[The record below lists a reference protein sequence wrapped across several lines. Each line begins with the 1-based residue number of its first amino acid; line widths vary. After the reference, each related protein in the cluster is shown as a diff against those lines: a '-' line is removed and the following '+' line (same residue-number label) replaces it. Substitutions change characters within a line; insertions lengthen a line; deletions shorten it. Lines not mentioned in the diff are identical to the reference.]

1 MCVTCTCVCMYAI
14 CTFVCVCDMH
24 VCVHVYACD
33 MHVFV
38 CAHVYVCDMHV
49 FVCVHVYVC
58 VICTFV
64 CVRVCVICT
73 CVHVY
78 VCDMHVCVYVY
89 VCDMHMCLC
98 ACVCVGEHVSQTR
111 RREGGKTVYS
121 FTPTALWT
129 PFHQGTGH
137 LLSQK
142 ACCHPHLSFESG
154 LGAQMF
160 MEMRKRER
168 NFVHENVPSASPSSF
183 WNKPCCQVPILEWN
197 PVPTVAGFGSR
208 IFTNGCLG
216 IFPRLGP
223 LRAPHWPSE
232 ADSHPPKSRARLQ
245 PAASVVLSALQG
257 WGCDKDKVDRG
268 H

>member
-1 MCVTCTCVCMYAI
+1 MCLCM
-14 CTFVCVCDMH
+14 CM
-24 VCVHVYACD
+24 
-33 MHVFV
+33 
-38 CAHVYVCDMHV
+38 
-49 FVCVHVYVC
+49 C

-64 CVRVCVICT
+64 CMYTCVICT
-73 CVHVY
+73 CVCVR
-78 VCDMHVCVYVY
+78 VCVWVNT
-89 VCDMHMCLC
+89 CHRQG
-98 ACVCVGEHVSQTR
+98 GE
-111 RREGGKTVYS
+111 REGGKTVFS

-183 WNKPCCQVPILEWN
+183 WNKPCCQVPILEGN

-216 IFPRLGP
+216 IFPRLGA
-223 LRAPHWPSE
+223 LRAP
-232 ADSHPPKSRARLQ
+232 L
-245 PAASVVLSALQG
+245 AL
-257 WGCDKDKVDRG
+257 
-268 H
+268 

>member
-1 MCVTCTCVCMYAI
+1 MC
-14 CTFVCVCDMH
+14 
-24 VCVHVYACD
+24 
-33 MHVFV
+33 
-38 CAHVYVCDMHV
+38 
-49 FVCVHVYVC
+49 
-58 VICTFV
+58 
-64 CVRVCVICT
+64 VCVICT

-142 ACCHPHLSFESG
+142 VCCHPHLPFESG

-160 MEMRKRER
+160 MEMRKREGILSMR
-168 NFVHENVPSASPSSF
+168 MSRLPAPLLFGINLVAKCLYWSGIQSQRWLVLEVESSLTDVWASS
-183 WNKPCCQVPILEWN
+183 Q
-197 PVPTVAGFGSR
+197 G
-208 IFTNGCLG
+208 
-216 IFPRLGP
+216 LGP
-223 LRAPHWPSE
+223 
-232 ADSHPPKSRARLQ
+232 
-245 PAASVVLSALQG
+245 
-257 WGCDKDKVDRG
+257 
-268 H
+268 